1 MTLAQAPWGS
11 HLYFV
16 NALALAAP
24 GFSAAMKQ
32 NEKYP

>member
-1 MTLAQAPWGS
+1 MAPWGS

-16 NALALAAP
+16 NTLALAAL

-32 NEKYP
+32 GGKYP